1 LRKRDEKA
9 KLSLPLTL
17 NQKSTNVKTTDINV
31 RILANIS
38 LSKPALY
45 LETPIYPYKSD
56 F

>member
-17 NQKSTNVKTTDINV
+17 NQKSINVKTTDINV

-38 LSKPALY
+38 LLRLALY
-45 LETPIYPYKSD
+45 LETPIYLYKND